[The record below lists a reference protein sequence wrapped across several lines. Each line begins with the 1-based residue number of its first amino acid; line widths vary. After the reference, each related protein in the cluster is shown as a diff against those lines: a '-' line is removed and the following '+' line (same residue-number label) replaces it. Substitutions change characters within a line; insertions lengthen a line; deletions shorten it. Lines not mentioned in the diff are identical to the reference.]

1 MLNLELKYAIL
12 IIAYNC
18 PKHLEKLFQSL
29 EDYCLLESSQIVI
42 VQQVGN
48 IEVELLISKFREK
61 LRNVCF

>member
-12 IIAYNC
+12 IIAYNR
-18 PKHLEKLFQSL
+18 PKHLEKLFSSL

-48 IEVELLISKFREK
+48 IEV
-61 LRNVCF
+61 